1 MATLATT
8 AIDVVG
14 ALFVELLQ
22 PFEEG
27 LVAQPVEENSSLQV
41 TFSKFSRT
49 ANVKDDSGAVCLSSS
64 DEGLRGKELD
74 RLVGSRSRAKAQG
87 RDEGH
92 DQMFHINGE

>member
-27 LVAQPVEENSSLQV
+27 LVAQPVEEDSSLQV
-41 TFSKFSRT
+41 TFGKFGGS
-49 ANVKDDSGAVCLSSS
+49 AHVEDDSSAVCLSSG
-64 DEGLRGKELD
+64 DERLRCKELD

-92 DQMFHINGE
+92 DQMFHINGG